1 MQAADL
7 LRHLVSVLEDLDLP
21 YALAGSIASM
31 AYGEPRATLDIDVV
45 VRLAPTDLERLEARF
60 PSEEFYLDVEAA
72 AEAIVE
78 GSQFNII
85 HPSSGLKIDVFV
97 EADEIEHVQ
106 IEDRRRLPA
115 LPGFTAA
122 FSPPEELILKKLLYH
137 RDGGSEKHLRDI
149 KAMMEISGHE
159 IDVDRVER
167 GAEALGL
174 QEIWSTV
181 SRPINSGETG

>member
-7 LRHLVSVLEDLDLP
+7 LRHLVSVLEEL
-21 YALAGSIASM
+21 
-31 AYGEPRATLDIDVV
+31 
-45 VRLAPTDLERLEARF
+45 DLERLKTRF
-60 PSEEFYLDVEAA
+60 PSDEFYLDVEAA
-72 AEAIVE
+72 KEAIVE
-78 GSQFNII
+78 GSQFNIL

-97 EADEIEHVQ
+97 EGDEVERVQ

-149 KAMMEISGHE
+149 KAMLEISGNE

-167 GAEALGL
+167 GVEVLGL
-174 QEIWSTV
+174 QEAWSSV
-181 SRPINSGETG
+181 SRPGDSGEMWDSNRGRAGVRPS

>member
-21 YALAGSIASM
+21 YALVGSIASM

-45 VRLAPTDLERLEARF
+45 VRLAPTDIERLKTRF
-60 PSEEFYLDVEAA
+60 PSDEFYLDVEAA
-72 AEAIVE
+72 REAILE

-97 EADEIEHVQ
+97 EGDEIERVQ

-115 LPGFTAA
+115 LPGLTAA

-149 KAMMEISGHE
+149 KAMIEISGDV

-174 QEIWSTV
+174 QEIWSSV
-181 SRPINSGETG
+181 SRPRNSGEI

>member
-1 MQAADL
+1 LQAADL
-7 LRHLVSVLEDLDLP
+7 LRHLVSVLEELDLP

-45 VRLAPTDLERLEARF
+45 VRLTHTDIERLKTRF
-60 PSEEFYLDVEAA
+60 PSDEFHLDVEAA
-72 AEAIVE
+72 KEAIVE
-78 GSQFNII
+78 GSQFNIL

-97 EADEIEHVQ
+97 EGDEVERVQ

-149 KAMMEISGHE
+149 KAMLEISGDE
-159 IDVDRVER
+159 IDTDRVER

-174 QEIWSTV
+174 QEIWSSV
-181 SRPINSGETG
+181 SRPGDSGEI

>member
-7 LRHLVSVLEDLDLP
+7 LRYLVSFLEDLDLP
-21 YALAGSIASM
+21 YALVGSIASM
-31 AYGEPRATLDIDVV
+31 AYGEPRATLG
-45 VRLAPTDLERLEARF
+45 
-60 PSEEFYLDVEAA
+60 LDVEAA
-72 AEAIVE
+72 GEAIVE

-97 EADEIEHVQ
+97 EGDEVERVQ

-149 KAMMEISGHE
+149 KAMLEISGDE

-181 SRPINSGETG
+181 SRPLNSGETG

>member
-21 YALAGSIASM
+21 YALVGSIASM

-45 VRLAPTDLERLEARF
+45 VRLASTDIGRLKTRF
-60 PSEEFYLDVEAA
+60 PSDEFYLDVEAA
-72 AEAIVE
+72 GEAVAE

-97 EADEIEHVQ
+97 EGDEVERVQ

-115 LPGFTAA
+115 LPGLTAA
-122 FSPPEELILKKLLYH
+122 FSPPEELILKKLLCY
-137 RDGGSEKHLRDI
+137 RDGGPEKHLRDVR
-149 KAMMEISGHE
+149 AMLEISGDE

-167 GAEALGL
+167 GVEGMDLR
-174 QEIWSTV
+174 EIWTLV
-181 SRPINSGETG
+181 YRPRDSGEV

>member
-7 LRHLVSVLEDLDLP
+7 LRHLVSALEELDLP

-45 VRLAPTDLERLEARF
+45 VRLAPTDIERLKTRF
-60 PSEEFYLDVEAA
+60 PSDEFYLDVEAA
-72 AEAIVE
+72 GEAILE

-85 HPSSGLKIDVFV
+85 HASSGLKIDVFV
-97 EADEIEHVQ
+97 EGDEVERVQ

-115 LPGFTAA
+115 LPGLTAA

-149 KAMMEISGHE
+149 KAMLKISGDE

-174 QEIWSTV
+174 QEIWSSV
-181 SRPINSGETG
+181 SRPRNSGEI